1 MRLTLLRLLAQQR
14 ALYDMPRDLARFRA
28 YLAQMTGGGDDIA
41 LPIVGMNPM
50 GKDRAI
56 AAYDA
61 LLAIRAE
68 DAAQRALDEA
78 GRRLAKVPGEL
89 KVALVVQDDAQGAWS
104 QPEFTEAKSWE
115 GDAFARRNFCAPAF
129 LSSKAPYTEADV
141 ATTVLAEVYRIAWVQ
156 RHGPPRTLRDLLQH
170 QGLALAFAGV
180 PQWLGPAELAR
191 TRAVVAPHL
200 DARAD
205 WPEAKA
211 AMFGDPGA
219 QAMGHQ
225 PLGLPQRAGFAL
237 GLADAQASGHAPEEA
252 LRSPDPS
259 MRRKQKA

>member
-1 MRLTLLRLLAQQR
+1 MRLTLLRILAQQR
-14 ALYDMPRDLARFRA
+14 ALYDMPRDMARFRA

-41 LPIVGMNPM
+41 LPIVAMNPM
-50 GKDRAI
+50 GKDKAK

-78 GRRLAKVPGEL
+78 RRLAQVPGEL

-129 LSSKAPYTEADV
+129 LSSRAPYTAAEVRTA
-141 ATTVLAEVYRIAWVQ
+141 VLVEVYRTAWVQ
-156 RHGPPRTLRDLLQH
+156 RYGPPRTLRDLLQH

-180 PQWLGPAELAR
+180 PQWLSPEDLGR

-205 WPEAKA
+205 WPEAKT
-211 AMFGDPGA
+211 AMFGDDGA
-219 QAMGHQ
+219 AAMGHR
-225 PLGLPQRAGFAL
+225 PLGLPRRAGFAL
-237 GLADAQASGHAPEEA
+237 GLADAQAGGRAPEEA
-252 LRSPDPS
+252 LLPADRS
-259 MRRKQKA
+259 MLRKQKA